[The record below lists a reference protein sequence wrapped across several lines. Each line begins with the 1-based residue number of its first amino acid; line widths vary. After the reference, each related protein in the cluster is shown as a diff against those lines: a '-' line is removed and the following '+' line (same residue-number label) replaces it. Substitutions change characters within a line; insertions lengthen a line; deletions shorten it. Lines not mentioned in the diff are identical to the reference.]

1 MQAAQDAGV
10 RYLASD
16 ASHPTQAAEQVV
28 PGFNLMLLPRYPTA
42 VFYNATTPAENTDEY
57 NYLFNGGSSRPGRI
71 PARSPGRSARRGRT
85 SRSSRRRP
93 TRRCGTC

>member
-16 ASHPTQAAEQVV
+16 ASRPTQAAEQFV
-28 PGFNLMLLPRYPTA
+28 PGFNLILLPRYPTA

-57 NYLFNGGSSRPGRI
+57 KYIFHERFLTRVV
-71 PARSPGRSARRGRT
+71 T
-85 SRSSRRRP
+85 SRAVGDGAYSFYRAAF
-93 TRRCGTC
+93 